1 MLKAL
6 GKVTQERG
14 QAESRAHFPALVP
27 GILGKPTP
35 DSFCVPQTQ
44 DPFTAC
50 HASAVSLVLQEVLPS
65 RSSPHEAPKG
75 LRTLLFLLSIF
86 LASSRPGNLW
96 GGAALPQ
103 KRWEGRQ
110 TKPFSLLG
118 LLLTPGPDWQTSMP
132 IVVPPTRRSPA
143 ALPTITRRV
152 WAPTLA

>member
-1 MLKAL
+1 MGPSREETTFLPW
-6 GKVTQERG
+6 
-14 QAESRAHFPALVP
+14 SRASLANPPHVLSVFLRLKIHSQPAM
-27 GILGKPTP
+27 
-35 DSFCVPQTQ
+35 PQLCTW
-44 DPFTAC
+44 
-50 HASAVSLVLQEVLPS
+50 SS
-65 RSSPHEAPKG
+65 RKSCCQGASPHEAPKG
-75 LRTLLFLLSIF
+75 LRPLLFLLSIF

-118 LLLTPGPDWQTSMP
+118 LLLTPGPDWQTSTP